1 MLIVALTIGTA
12 AAFGLFIVILGLALG
27 SAERELTLARLT
39 VMGHDRPVGLAL
51 AETMPA
57 VLAAVIAGA
66 VCAVALPHLVGSSV
80 DLSAFTGTGAP
91 VEFSPDALALG
102 LPAAAIFVLALATLL
117 AQTSGAAPP
126 RRRRPAPGTLGGKE
140 VTHMATT
147 PLQQGSSPRESLAD
161 LGAESARQHRDFGA
175 GSLIVCD
182 RLVRIYV
189 AAGIE
194 VQALQ
199 GLDLLVAESE
209 IVALVGASGSGKS
222 TLMNILA
229 GLDTPTAGSV
239 RVAGQDLAAMT
250 SRQRLA
256 YRRRT
261 VGFIWQQTSRNLLP
275 YLTAQQNVELP
286 MRLAGS
292 RAPSRRARAAE
303 LLDLLG
309 LGDGAGRRPDQ
320 MSGGEQQRAAIAVA
334 LVNEPK
340 VLLADEPT
348 GELDT
353 ATAAEVFGA
362 LQTAN
367 RELGVTVLIVTH
379 DPAVS
384 SVVRRVVAI
393 RDGRTSTEIHRLAST
408 DDDGEVGQH
417 AVEYAVLDRAG
428 RLQLP
433 KEMTEPLGMRD
444 LVRLEGEPDHIG
456 VWPDRRDKS

>member
-1 MLIVALTIGTA
+1 MA
-12 AAFGLFIVILGLALG
+12 ASI
-27 SAERELTLARLT
+27 
-39 VMGHDRPVGLAL
+39 
-51 AETMPA
+51 
-57 VLAAVIAGA
+57 
-66 VCAVALPHLVGSSV
+66 
-80 DLSAFTGTGAP
+80 
-91 VEFSPDALALG
+91 
-102 LPAAAIFVLALATLL
+102 
-117 AQTSGAAPP
+117 
-126 RRRRPAPGTLGGKE
+126 
-140 VTHMATT
+140 
-147 PLQQGSSPRESLAD
+147 AD

-182 RLVRIYV
+182 RLVRIYI

-199 GLDLLVAESE
+199 GLDLLVTEGE
-209 IVALVGASGSGKS
+209 LVALVGASGSGKS

-239 RVAGQDLAAMT
+239 RVAGIDLAAMKA
-250 SRQRLA
+250 RQRLA
-256 YRRRT
+256 YRRRV

-286 MRLAGS
+286 MRLAGGG
-292 RAPSRRARAAE
+292 RANDRRGRATE
-303 LLDLLG
+303 LLELLG
-309 LGDGAGRRPDQ
+309 LGDCLDRRPDQ

-348 GELDT
+348 GELDSAT
-353 ATAAEVFGA
+353 ATEVFGA

-367 RELGVTVLIVTH
+367 AELGVTVLIVTH

-393 RDGRTSTEIHRLAST
+393 RDGRTSTETHRLAT
-408 DDDGEVGQH
+408 TGDDGEMAQH

-433 KEMTEPLGMRD
+433 KEMTEPLGMQD
-444 LVRLEGEPDHIG
+444 LVRLESEPDHIG
-456 VWPDRRDKS
+456 VWPDTRDEK